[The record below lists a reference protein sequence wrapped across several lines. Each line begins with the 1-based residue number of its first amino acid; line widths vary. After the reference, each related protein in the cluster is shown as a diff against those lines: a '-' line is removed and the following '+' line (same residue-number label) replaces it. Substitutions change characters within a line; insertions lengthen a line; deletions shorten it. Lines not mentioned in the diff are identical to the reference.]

1 MDSRVCGQDGQ
12 ARVVGPVFA
21 GAPVMFLD
29 ELTNAGAMPSLELTM
44 RFAAQRQ
51 RLLAHNIANIDT
63 PNFVQ
68 QDVSPDAFS
77 RMLDEAIADRRS
89 RTGGMHGALAWKARG
104 AIGKD
109 EQGQLQLKVDRIR
122 TEHVRGP
129 ASRSGVLAHDRNNRD
144 LVRLMQSLAETQ
156 MAFRA
161 ASSLYRAHRDMI
173 HSAIAERVF

>member
-1 MDSRVCGQDGQ
+1 MV
-12 ARVVGPVFA
+12 
-21 GAPVMFLD
+21 LD

-51 RLLAHNIANIDT
+51 RLIAHNIANIDT

-68 QDVSPDAFS
+68 QDVAPDTF
-77 RMLDEAIADRRS
+77 RTLLDDAIADRRS
-89 RTGGMHGALAWKARG
+89 RTGGMHGALAWKAGR
-104 AIGKD
+104 AIGKN
-109 EQGQLQLKVDRIR
+109 EQGQLQLKVDRMQV
-122 TEHVRGP
+122 EHVRGS

-156 MAFRA
+156 MAFRT
-161 ASSLYRAHRDMI
+161 ASSLYRAHRDII